1 MRELGPRPASNHP
14 DPLRWGKIRAA
25 ALPRDAGCRLCGA
38 TAGLEVHHRSYRRWG
53 REELADVTVLC
64 RGCHDL
70 VTGAQMGLRDAR
82 RRPPPDGRVVVA
94 IERFRP
100 RASPAPPDPD
110 RARHA
115 VERPAPT
122 PVGNLPPPARET

>member
-1 MRELGPRPASNHP
+1 MRELGPRPPGPHP
-14 DPLRWGKIRAA
+14 SPFHW
-25 ALPRDAGCRLCGA
+25 ALVRGMALDRDQGCRTCGS
-38 TAGLEVHHRSYRRWG
+38 TDDLEVHHRSYQHWG
-53 REELADVTVLC
+53 REDLADVTVLC

-70 VTGAQMGLRDAR
+70 VTGAQMSLRDAR

-100 RASPAPPDPD
+100 RASPAPPDPA